1 MIHQKFG
8 VIRVPAKF
16 RTLTKCHTEK
26 WRIRRILKNTTLIG
40 TEALL
45 CVEQRRLFAS
55 YIRYFI
61 FKVFISKLSGSR
73 TLHLFHSLYRR
84 HLPDIM
90 FSSVL
95 IEPPCALQLRALVFH
110 SIFWKNL
117 IKGIERLAHDVRMPR
132 TSCVDTPHTLCGW
145 CITLM
150 NEIHS
155 HTYKA
160 YKGLTIN
167 QLYESFVRICL

>member
-1 MIHQKFG
+1 M
-8 VIRVPAKF
+8 PPKF

-26 WRIRRILKNTTLIG
+26 WRIRRILKSTTLIG

-55 YIRYFI
+55 YIRHFL

-95 IEPPCALQLRALVFH
+95 VEPPCTLQLRALVFH

-132 TSCVDTPHTLCGW
+132 TSCVDAPHILCGW

-150 NEIHS
+150 SEVHS

-167 QLYESFVRICL
+167 RFHEPLVLISL

>member
-1 MIHQKFG
+1 M
-8 VIRVPAKF
+8 PAKF

-26 WRIRRILKNTTLIG
+26 WRIRRIIKNTMLIG

-45 CVEQRRLFAS
+45 CVEQRSLFTS
-55 YIRYFI
+55 YIRHFL
-61 FKVFISKLSGSR
+61 FKVFISKIIRKLYATPLSFFVSSA
-73 TLHLFHSLYRR
+73 LL
-84 HLPDIM
+84 DIM

-95 IEPPCALQLRALVFH
+95 VEPPCALQLRALVFH

-132 TSCVDTPHTLCGW
+132 TFCVDAPHILCGW

-150 NEIHS
+150 NEVHS

-167 QLYESFVRICL
+167 RFLEPLVLISL

>member
-1 MIHQKFG
+1 M
-8 VIRVPAKF
+8 PAKF

-26 WRIRRILKNTTLIG
+26 WRIRRIIKNTTLIG

-55 YIRYFI
+55 YIRHFI
-61 FKVFISKLSGSR
+61 FKVFISKLSGSC

-84 HLPDIM
+84 HLRDIM

-95 IEPPCALQLRALVFH
+95 VEPPCALQLRALVFH

-132 TSCVDTPHTLCGW
+132 TSCVDAPHILCGW
-145 CITLM
+145 CVTLM
-150 NEIHS
+150 NEVHS
-155 HTYKA
+155 HAYKA
-160 YKGLTIN
+160 YKGLIIN
-167 QLYESFVRICL
+167 RFHEPLVLICL

>member
-1 MIHQKFG
+1 M
-8 VIRVPAKF
+8 PPKF

-26 WRIRRILKNTTLIG
+26 WRIRGIIKNTTLIG

-45 CVEQRRLFAS
+45 CVEQRSLFAS
-55 YIRYFI
+55 YIRHFI
-61 FKVFISKLSGSR
+61 FKVFISKLSGSC
-73 TLHLFHSLYRR
+73 TLHLFRSLYRQ
-84 HLPDIM
+84 HLRNIM

-95 IEPPCALQLRALVFH
+95 VEPPCALQLRALVFH

-117 IKGIERLAHDVRMPR
+117 IKGIEHLAHDVRMPR
-132 TSCVDTPHTLCGW
+132 TYCVDAPRILCGW
-145 CITLM
+145 CIILM
-150 NEIHS
+150 YEVHS

-167 QLYESFVRICL
+167 RFLEPLVLISL

>member
-1 MIHQKFG
+1 M
-8 VIRVPAKF
+8 PPKF

-26 WRIRRILKNTTLIG
+26 WRIRRIIKNTTLIG

-45 CVEQRRLFAS
+45 RMEQRILFTS
-55 YIRYFI
+55 YIRHFL
-61 FKVFISKLSGSR
+61 FKVFISKIIRKLYATPLSFFVSSA
-73 TLHLFHSLYRR
+73 LL
-84 HLPDIM
+84 DIM

-95 IEPPCALQLRALVFH
+95 VEPPCALQLRALVFH

-132 TSCVDTPHTLCGW
+132 TSCVDAPRILCGW
-145 CITLM
+145 HTTLM
-150 NEIHS
+150 SEVHS

-167 QLYESFVRICL
+167 RFHEPLVLICL